1 MSSTK
6 HISTI
11 KSIAEYDK
19 KIMDLEHLVN
29 LKKQQMKKDYETLLK
44 NVNLN
49 PHLQAGIHEYQE
61 YFKKDMN
68 KKNNQINALKNI
80 LNSLDK
86 DNVADRNDIKRE
98 IKLIEKEIYYTS

>member
-1 MSSTK
+1 MF
-6 HISTI
+6 
-11 KSIAEYDK
+11 
-19 KIMDLEHLVN
+19 KID
-29 LKKQQMKKDYETLLK
+29 
-44 NVNLN
+44 
-49 PHLQAGIHEYQE
+49 
-61 YFKKDMN
+61 